1 MAAVKGLWGRM
12 IEGGARETAGGR
24 LGQDFAAPLRTRD
37 GNYTA
42 TDLESDMLWFAK
54 LPLWG
59 HGTEGSFIGNK
70 KTSYRVLIINCA
82 VMMAESGWQPKELL
96 RCGLRGSQILDR
108 NS

>member
-24 LGQDFAAPLRTRD
+24 LGQDFAGPLRTRD

-54 LPLWG
+54 LPL
-59 HGTEGSFIGNK
+59 
-70 KTSYRVLIINCA
+70 
-82 VMMAESGWQPKELL
+82 
-96 RCGLRGSQILDR
+96 
-108 NS
+108 